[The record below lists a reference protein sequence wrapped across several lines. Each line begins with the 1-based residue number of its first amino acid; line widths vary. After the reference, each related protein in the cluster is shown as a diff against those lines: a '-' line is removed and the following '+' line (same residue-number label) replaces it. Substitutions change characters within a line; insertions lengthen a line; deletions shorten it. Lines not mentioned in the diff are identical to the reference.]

1 VTDDD
6 AVHEFGH
13 AVAARLRRLPW
24 FAERWP
30 GPEDEMEGFTLFH
43 EISRAADDQLKELL
57 RAIPVETRE
66 AENNVLTAELPK
78 RRWLAWVI
86 LEPDETF
93 YRLTRDDPHTS
104 PTLAKL
110 LAMGWLAIPVEIT
123 ETVGR

>member
-57 RAIPVETRE
+57 RAIPVEPRE
-66 AENNVLTAELPK
+66 AENNVLERAALEAMALD
-78 RRWLAWVI
+78 WDQYGMAGEVLAQRI
-86 LEPDETF
+86 RSLKHE
-93 YRLTRDDPHTS
+93 R
-104 PTLAKL
+104 
-110 LAMGWLAIPVEIT
+110 
-123 ETVGR
+123 